1 MSYGNVKQQVKRKEK
16 DLLKHKNNDHNDGG
30 VSMRKILVMNPMEAN
45 KKKYSEFFFCK
56 KLWNVEEKQSSNKY
70 YIDMAKKISIIC
82 RKTFQ
87 FQLYLRNLI

>member
-45 KKKYSEFFFCK
+45 KKKYSEFFFFVKSYGMSK
-56 KLWNVEEKQSSNKY
+56 KNKVQTSTTLTWL
-70 YIDMAKKISIIC
+70 KKS
-82 RKTFQ
+82 R
-87 FQLYLRNLI
+87 